1 VFLSLKILKRTRA
14 HPAVEHL
21 SLALLKFSREQ
32 QMTDTTPP
40 LISTAIFLA
49 VAASKGRKPT
59 IPFSQRGLTNLS
71 QSVLT
76 EVFFSAVPHE
86 KQFAYMG
93 YKESI
98 EAFIAATIFK
108 RKILTSAPSCPIGTP
123 HWSTPLPLPPVVFQF
138 KEKPSDKFIGDFKEK
153 LDAYGL
159 GSPAAGKGPPLFTL
173 ATPTV
178 TLLLKTLPAICQ
190 PRCLIVEG
198 HTQLSSFM
206 AIAPV
211 YAAIDSFLATHT
223 YEYKGT
229 DPEYTSSERA
239 CQPGSLETLMEIRHG
254 QNWFR
259 TGWNSEKRV
268 KSLEKDYVPE
278 RVDDAEERD
287 LSHTKSYMINPL
299 ASVYVAKPSP
309 LPSSVNFGPSTQV
322 PYKNGLLFPYFPGM
336 LAADS
341 AFLRQQISSLFLR
354 NLGSETVTPRQ
365 AFKELCEVLGP
376 FANTEAGIVMTH
388 VLSGVRMALDSQS
401 ILYLIFNDSNYKG
414 YCLLGE
420 KFSVFCH
427 GKWVEPMPAE
437 KLRASLALVQTRK
450 SSLDEIHTLL
460 LQCVDTGG
468 DTLIVERE
476 KLESLSYLADCLAKV
491 DISKEECPKDKLS
504 EALAQCSFPSRFLT
518 FKPVHIVNALISLT
532 DPTSTP
538 LYDKNPFYI
547 PIKGWSGIN
556 THEYKVLACFGAK
569 SFSFRNAKGDEF
581 RIPAKTTDKDPLAET
596 GEKGEV
602 HKKIL
607 IGEKPVR
614 DAISDWK
621 QFLNKG
627 SLRMDLV
634 ERAGD
639 QRLHSFVGKA
649 KDAIWDCLKGLAS
662 SGKIVSTG
670 EEKKSEKRS
679 FEAAFGT
686 GTMDDSFQ
694 IEV

>member
-1 VFLSLKILKRTRA
+1 
-14 HPAVEHL
+14 
-21 SLALLKFSREQ
+21 
-32 QMTDTTPP
+32 MTDTTPP
-40 LISTAIFLA
+40 LTSSAIFLA
-49 VAASKGRKPT
+49 IAASKGRKPT
-59 IPFSQRGLTNLS
+59 IPFSQRGITNLS

-76 EVFFSAVPHE
+76 EVLFSAVPHE

-123 HWSTPLPLPPVVFQF
+123 HWSVPLPLPPVVFQL
-138 KEKPSDKFIGDFKEK
+138 KEKPSDKFLSDIKEK
-153 LDAYGL
+153 LDSRGL

-173 ATPTV
+173 ATPTII
-178 TLLLKTLPAICQ
+178 LLLKTLPPICQ
-190 PRCLIVEG
+190 PRCLVIEG
-198 HTQLSSFM
+198 HAQMSSFM

-223 YEYKGT
+223 YEYKGK
-229 DPEYTSSERA
+229 DEEYVSDEKSI
-239 CQPGSLETLMEIRHG
+239 QPGSLETLLEMRHG

-259 TGWNSEKRV
+259 PSWNADKRR
-268 KSLEKDYVPE
+268 KASEKDYVPE

-287 LSHTKSYMINPL
+287 LSHSKAYMINPL

-336 LAADS
+336 LSADS

-365 AFKELCEVLGP
+365 AFKELCEVIGP
-376 FANTEAGIVMTH
+376 FANTEAGVVMTH

-401 ILYLIFNDSNYKG
+401 ILYLIFNDNTYKG

-427 GKWVEPMPAE
+427 GKWHEPLPAE
-437 KLRASLALVQTRK
+437 KLRESLALVQTRK
-450 SSLDEIHTLL
+450 SSLDEIHGLL
-460 LQCVDTGG
+460 LGCVDTGG

-491 DISKEECPKDKLS
+491 DITKEECPKDKLS

-518 FKPVHIVNALISLT
+518 FKPVNIVNAVISLT
-532 DPTSTP
+532 DPTSPP
-538 LYDKNPFYI
+538 LYDKHPFYI
-547 PIKGWSGIN
+547 PVKGWSQIN

-569 SFSFRNAKGDEF
+569 SFSFRNAKGDEY
-581 RIPAKTTDKDPLAET
+581 RIPAKATDKDPLADT
-596 GEKGEV
+596 KEKGEPA
-602 HKKIL
+602 KKIL
-607 IGEKPVR
+607 VGEKPVR
-614 DAISDWK
+614 DAISDWRT
-621 QFLNKG
+621 FLDKG

-639 QRLHSFVGKA
+639 QRLHAFVGKQ
-649 KDAIWDCLKGLAS
+649 KDEIWDCLKDLAS
-662 SGKIVSTG
+662 SGKIVSSKDG
-670 EEKKSEKRS
+670 EKKSEKRS
-679 FEAAFGT
+679 FEVAFGN
-686 GTMDDSFQ
+686 GKMDDAYEF
-694 IEV
+694 EV